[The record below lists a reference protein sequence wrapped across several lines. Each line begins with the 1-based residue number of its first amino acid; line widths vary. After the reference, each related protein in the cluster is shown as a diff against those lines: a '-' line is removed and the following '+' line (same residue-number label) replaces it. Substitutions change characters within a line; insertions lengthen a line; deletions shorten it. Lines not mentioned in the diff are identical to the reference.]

1 MRPDDRT
8 SPERRRLLLALAG
21 GIGACALG
29 AAGGVAED
37 RLRAP
42 DHRSALDKLLG
53 RHPRTT
59 NDLLRLD
66 ADPAGVFGVHTDEPV
81 VALTFDDGPDGRYTP
96 SVLDLLGDRGAHAS
110 FFTVG
115 VNALAH
121 PDLVARLAAEGHS
134 IGDHTRTHRALDRL
148 DRDGIADEILGGL
161 DDLVAAGGPRPDLF
175 RPPYGLTDEFV
186 GAFAAGAR
194 LRSVYWSTSLEH
206 HLREPSI
213 DRAVERLLDGIRP
226 GDIVLAHD
234 GSGAVGR
241 PEHRRTDRSRT
252 LRALPRLL
260 DGLAARG
267 YRVLDVPR
275 LLDAGEP
282 RRSGELRHG

>member
-1 MRPDDRT
+1 MTTPAPTAPWTASTGTGSRTRSSAASTTSWRP
-8 SPERRRLLLALAG
+8 
-21 GIGACALG
+21 GA
-29 AAGGVAED
+29 
-37 RLRAP
+37 
-42 DHRSALDKLLG
+42 
-53 RHPRTT
+53 
-59 NDLLRLD
+59 
-66 ADPAGVFGVHTDEPV
+66 
-81 VALTFDDGPDGRYTP
+81 
-96 SVLDLLGDRGAHAS
+96 
-110 FFTVG
+110 
-115 VNALAH
+115 
-121 PDLVARLAAEGHS
+121 
-134 IGDHTRTHRALDRL
+134 
-148 DRDGIADEILGGL
+148 
-161 DDLVAAGGPRPDLF
+161 PRPDLF